1 MSQIEIKV
9 EKIGRGLSGLEE
21 GVANKAITKTKVSK
35 DSKKVGITTLGCKVN
50 TYESEL
56 IGETLKTDDWQ
67 VVPNVEKADLYL
79 INTCTVTRKLT
90 AKHAKKCVK

>member
-9 EKIGRGLSGLEE
+9 EKIGRGLKSLDEPT
-21 GVANKAITKTKVSK
+21 KAMPQHEPVTNSSN
-35 DSKKVGITTLGCKVN
+35 SKKVGITTLGCKVN

-67 VVPNVEKADLYL
+67 VVPLSL
-79 INTCTVTRKLT
+79 I
-90 AKHAKKCVK
+90 HI